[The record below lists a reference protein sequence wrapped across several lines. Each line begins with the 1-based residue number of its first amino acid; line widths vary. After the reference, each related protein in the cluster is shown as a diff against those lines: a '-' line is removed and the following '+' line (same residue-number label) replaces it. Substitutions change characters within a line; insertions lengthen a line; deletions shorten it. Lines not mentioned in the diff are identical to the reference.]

1 MALNENS
8 RMLPLLRILN
18 NVKNEAE
25 ELCVK
30 AIRDVLLATIIST
43 PIQLVGIVLGRS
55 WLMLIPVLLYLAYSA
70 YLIIHV
76 IPYQFNLQEMREAL
90 EGDTFKILE
99 VNTELVI
106 IWISKANQ
114 VIGRAKIVS
123 VLYRL
128 FSILI
133 TFIVVYAALVL

>member
-1 MALNENS
+1 
-8 RMLPLLRILN
+8 
-18 NVKNEAE
+18 
-25 ELCVK
+25 
-30 AIRDVLLATIIST
+30 
-43 PIQLVGIVLGRS
+43 
-55 WLMLIPVLLYLAYSA
+55 MLIPVLLYLAYSA

-76 IPYQFNLQEMREAL
+76 IPYQFNLNEMREAL

>member
-30 AIRDVLLATIIST
+30 AIRDVLLVTIISI
-43 PIQLVGIVLGRS
+43 PIQIVGVVFGRS

-76 IPYQFNLQEMREAL
+76 IPYQFNLNEMREAL